1 MLNNDWQGKFRP
13 ATHFADTPP
22 TEFPLWWGGGGGE
35 REEKEGEKEKEG
47 EREREMFYLV
57 TLSTAKIIQL
67 RW

>member
-1 MLNNDWQGKFRP
+1 LLNHDWQEKFRP

-22 TEFPLWWGGGGGE
+22 TEFPLWWRGGGGGGGGE
-35 REEKEGEKEKEG
+35 GGERGG
-47 EREREMFYLV
+47 ERERERDMFYLV